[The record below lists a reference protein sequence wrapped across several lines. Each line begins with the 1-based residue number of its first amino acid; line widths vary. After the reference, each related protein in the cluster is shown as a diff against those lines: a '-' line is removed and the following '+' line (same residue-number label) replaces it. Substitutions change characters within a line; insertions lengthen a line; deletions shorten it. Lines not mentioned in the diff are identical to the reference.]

1 MNYSLSQTDRLR
13 AAAVFKLRERKRNN
27 ASIGKQTFE
36 LRGNN
41 LAVQTMTDE
50 EILLVGAAGTG
61 KTLAW
66 LTKVHH
72 IAQTYPGAR
81 IAIVRKV
88 RADLA
93 QTVLVT
99 FERDVLGL
107 DNPICQGV
115 RRENRQSYRYPNGS
129 EIVVGGMDR
138 PGKILGGE
146 YHIIYLN
153 EAVEFTLTDY
163 EFFVMRLGR
172 DEVVPFSQLIADTN
186 PSYPSHWLKQRCDA
200 GICKL
205 LNTFHEDNPAYWSTV
220 LKDWTERG
228 KKYVLGKLARLSG
241 VRGLRFRD
249 GKWAQ
254 SEGAVYDEW
263 NESIHLIDHF
273 DPPIEWRRI
282 RVIDFGYGNPFV
294 CQWWA
299 IDPDG
304 RMYLYREIYRT
315 KRIVE
320 DHAKD
325 INRLSEGENIEATIA
340 DHDAEDRATLERH
353 GISTLAAKKNIKDGI
368 ELGKERLRVQG
379 DGKPRAFVMRGALVE
394 RDEELAESGLPV
406 CTADEFSAYVW
417 PKDSEG
423 KPKKELPLDLN
434 NHGMDDFRYGAAY
447 LENVGFESIGTLR
460 RVNGQWV
467 KQVSS
472 TKQG

>member
-1 MNYSLSQTDRLR
+1 MNYAQYSTEDKNKAKALLI
-13 AAAVFKLRERKRNN
+13 LRERERKSV
-27 ASIGKQTFE
+27 SIGKPVFE
-36 LRGNN
+36 LRGAN
-41 LAVQTMTDE
+41 LAVQTMQDE

-66 LTKVHH
+66 LTKIHK
-72 IAQTYPGAR
+72 IATDYKGAR

-99 FERDVLGL
+99 FERDVLGF
-107 DNPICQGV
+107 DNPICVGV

-146 YHIIYLN
+146 YHIIFLN
-153 EAVEFTLTDY
+153 EAVEFTLTDW

-172 DEVVPFSQLIADTN
+172 DELVPFSQIIADTN
-186 PSYPSHWLKQRCDA
+186 PSYPTHWLKQRCDT
-200 GICKL
+200 GTTKL
-205 LNTFHEDNPAYWSTV
+205 LNSFHTDNPAYWSDT

-228 KKYVLGKLARLSG
+228 KKYVLGKLGRLSG
-241 VRGLRFRD
+241 VRKQRFLE

-263 NESIHLIDHF
+263 NEAIHLIDHF
-273 DPPIEWRRI
+273 DTPAEWRRI

-304 RMYLYREIYRT
+304 RMYLYREIYKT

-325 INRLSEGENIEATIA
+325 INRLSEGENIEVTIA

-368 ELGKERLRVQG
+368 ELGKERLRVAG

-394 RDEELAESGLPV
+394 RDEELAEAGLPV
-406 CTADEFSAYVW
+406 CTADEFPAYVW

-423 KPKKELPLDLN
+423 KPKKEVPLDLN

-447 LENVGFESIGTLR
+447 LENAAFESIGTLR
-460 RVNGQWV
+460 RKNGQWV

-472 TKQG
+472 IT